1 MVLKDLLHRWK
12 LQLLIPYSF
21 NDCMIHFPE
30 QVQRL
35 RESAFKYCA
44 YPRFLRRISSVIIHY
59 FTEADAVKVAHS
71 LYKTSS
77 EVLVCLMM
85 QYFKLFGWISLLQH
99 AYTQTISPWCDEQKD
114 SYYRKIQKQVYNR
127 IVQKLKE
134 VAHHAWVV
142 LMPWRQW
149 IIFHVIRLK
158 GNTQQMRQIQNVA
171 GSEFSK
177 QQKFLIAYIFQ
188 LLLHFLLWFFF
199 FFQFSEYSDKV
210 IC

>member
-1 MVLKDLLHRWK
+1 MVLKDLLHRRK

-44 YPRFLRRISSVIIHY
+44 YPRFLHRISSVIIHN
-59 FTEADAVKVAHS
+59 FTETDTIKVAHS

-85 QYFKLFGWISLLQH
+85 QYFNLFGWMSPPKH
-99 AYTQTISPWCDEQKD
+99 THTHTEMISPWCGEQKG
-114 SYYRKIQKQVYNR
+114 SYYRKSQKQVYNR

-134 VAHHAWVV
+134 ITHNAWVV
-142 LMPWRQW
+142 LMPCRQW

-158 GNTQQMRQIQNVA
+158 GNTQQMRQI
-171 GSEFSK
+171 
-177 QQKFLIAYIFQ
+177 
-188 LLLHFLLWFFF
+188 
-199 FFQFSEYSDKV
+199 
-210 IC
+210 